1 MTNSSKLT
9 THSGLQHLHSARP
22 RGPNPMLQLRGYGV
36 APSASPPASQLHPTH
51 LLMES
56 ATVLGPETYDGQL

>member
-1 MTNSSKLT
+1 
-9 THSGLQHLHSARP
+9 
-22 RGPNPMLQLRGYGV
+22 MLQLRGYGV